1 MFTAVAHQ
9 RKIQPSCNLST
20 WQKLFL
26 YRYIQ
31 MHPFEKLCPCTCLC
45 VLLSPPSLSLSHT
58 NTHMCTCIQTCTHTC
73 MCTSRATTRLERLL
87 SRFWQAGY
95 LCVMFVWSK
104 QLFAVSLSMLKTHTA
119 LHPFCLHPADYQVF
133 ALWCVTW
140 VAKEETSQ
148 SSCSFE
154 FTQEDGG
161 KDSLGSNIMRK
172 WF

>member
-1 MFTAVAHQ
+1 MFACSLPWPTKEKYNLPVTCQPGRNCFCIDIYKCTHLKNCVHAHVYAY
-9 RKIQPSCNLST
+9 
-20 WQKLFL
+20 L
-26 YRYIQ
+26 Y
-31 MHPFEKLCPCTCLC
+31 L
-45 VLLSPPSLSLSHT
+45 LLSLTH
-58 NTHMCTCIQTCTHTC
+58 THMCTCIQTCMHTC

-95 LCVMFVWSK
+95 LCVMFVESK

-154 FTQEDGG
+154 FMQEDGG